1 MKTIYNTLFFSTLL
15 SLPICAPALEATANP
30 DSATSQVPAP
40 IALNYGTAPG
50 LHWILNAGLTYG
62 GDTIGKVS
70 FTNGSS
76 SNIKAGSFMQ
86 FGIGGLYQFQDKPV
100 ALMLS
105 ANYHFDSVTAKNGT
119 ASFDRFPI
127 EALAYYTGKERFRFG
142 GGVRIVNGAEL
153 SSDIGGNDKYT
164 FDTTKGLVAEIGYQ
178 LDPHGWLNFRFVSE
192 KYQAKTEVWN
202 GVTYSLAGSAPVSGS
217 HMGVNFTYEF

>member
-1 MKTIYNTLFFSTLL
+1 MNKIYTALYLSTLL
-15 SLPICAPALEATANP
+15 SLPIYARALEAPA
-30 DSATSQVPAP
+30 SAVEVSAP
-40 IALNYGTAPG
+40 IALNYGTTPG
-50 LHWILNAGLTYG
+50 LHWLMNAGLTYG
-62 GDTIGKVS
+62 GDTIGKIS
-70 FTNGSS
+70 FTNGTT

-86 FGIGGLYQFQDKPV
+86 FGFGGLYQFEEKPI
-100 ALMLS
+100 ALILS

-153 SSDIGGNDKYT
+153 SSDIGGSDKYT
-164 FDTTKGLVAEIGYQ
+164 FDATKGLVAEIGYQ

-192 KYQAKTEVWN
+192 KYQAKTEVLN
-202 GVTYSLAGSAPVSGS
+202 GVTYSLAGSTPVSGS